1 MHYLSLT
8 FCCELNAKA
17 SFSAYKGS
25 MIRGTF
31 GTHLKKTCCTTR
43 ERDCAQCMLKS
54 VCTYPS
60 LFIGKPARGEGRYDS
75 LTLPFCFETCDTG
88 KTEYEG
94 GERFV
99 FGVKLFSYATAYV
112 PYFAHAFVL
121 AGKHGMGRKSDACP
135 GTFELLD
142 IVCDETSIYDRERQK
157 VSMPAPENLALP
169 ALDENAGGMQRVRV
183 HLVTPCRFK
192 EGNKL
197 SADLSF
203 KMLFQLVVRRLRS
216 LWALDGESVHYENFR
231 DMITLAESVRT
242 VESGLFWKDWTRYS
256 SRQNTYMQLGGLQ
269 GSIVYEGRIAPFLPF
284 LAMAEKLHIG
294 KQTSFGL
301 GEVHFVLDS
310 GL

>member
-60 LFIGKPARGEGRYDS
+60 LFIGKPARGEGRFDS
-75 LTLPFCFETCDTG
+75 LTLPFCFEACDTG
-88 KTEYEG
+88 KTEYEE
-94 GERFV
+94 GERFPI
-99 FGVKLFSYATAYV
+99 GIKLFSYATSYV
-112 PYFAHAFVL
+112 PYFAHAFVQ
-121 AGKHGMGRKSDACP
+121 AGRHGMGKKSYACP

-142 IVCDETSIYDRERQK
+142 IVCKEVSVYDRERQK
-157 VSMPAPENLALP
+157 VSMPAPEELVLP
-169 ALDENAGGMQRVRV
+169 VLDVNATGTQRVRV
-183 HLVTPCRFK
+183 HLATPCRFK

-197 SADLSF
+197 SSDLPF
-203 KMLFQLVVRRLRS
+203 RMLFQLVVRRLRS
-216 LWALDGESVHYENFR
+216 LWSLDGQSVHYENFR
-231 DMITLAESVRT
+231 EMMALAESIYT
-242 VESGLFWKDWTRYS
+242 VESDLSWKDWTRYS
-256 SRQNTYMQLGGLQ
+256 SRQKTYMQLGGLQ
-269 GSIVYEGRIAPFLPF
+269 GDIVYEGAIRPFLPF

-301 GEVHFVLDS
+301 GEVHFVLES
-310 GL
+310 SV